1 MVRYFFFYGT
11 LIGALGCPV
20 AKALRGAL
28 APCGPGSMRGALYA
42 LDDPAGWYP
51 ALLPGRSIV
60 RGVLYQRTER
70 FDAALL
76 TQLDVYEGFDPRRP
90 VRSDYVR
97 RSALV
102 RRAGGGAVMAQLYWF
117 RAELP
122 QGAQALA
129 QGDFC
134 RWIAQTGNRPFG
146 G

>member
-11 LIGALGCPV
+11 LIGALGCPI

-28 APCGPGSMRGALYA
+28 APCGPGSLRGALYV
-42 LDDPAGWYP
+42 LDDPGGWYP

-70 FDAALL
+70 FDGALL
-76 TQLDVYEGFDPRRP
+76 TQLDAYEGCSP

-102 RRAGGGAVMAQLYWF
+102 RRAGGGAVMAQVYWYQ
-117 RAELP
+117 AELP
-122 QGAQALA
+122 KAARALA
-129 QGDFC
+129 HGDFC

>member
-1 MVRYFFFYGT
+1 MIRYFFFYGT
-11 LIGALGCPV
+11 LIGALGCPI

-28 APCGPGSMRGALYA
+28 APCGPGSLRGALYV
-42 LDDPAGWYP
+42 LDDPGGWYP

-70 FDAALL
+70 FDDALL
-76 TQLDVYEGFDPRRP
+76 TQLDAYEGCSP

-102 RRAGGGAVMAQLYWF
+102 RRAGGGAVMAQVYWYQ
-117 RAELP
+117 AELP
-122 QGAQALA
+122 KAARALA
-129 QGDFC
+129 HGDFC

>member
-1 MVRYFFFYGT
+1 MIRYFFFYGT
-11 LIGALGCPV
+11 LIGALGCPI

-28 APCGPGSMRGALYA
+28 APCGPGSLRGALYV
-42 LDDPAGWYP
+42 LDDPGGWYP

-70 FDAALL
+70 FDGALL
-76 TQLDVYEGFDPRRP
+76 TQLDAYEGCSP

-102 RRAGGGAVMAQLYWF
+102 RRAGGGAVMAQVYWYQ
-117 RAELP
+117 AELP
-122 QGAQALA
+122 KAARALA
-129 QGDFC
+129 HGDFC